1 MTNPFGSRCGRVK
14 SDGYPCMTRTSSGDC
29 GRHEVAV
36 VAPPEPAPSVP
47 CAVAICS
54 LPAVAGGRYCRA
66 HARVM
71 VG

>member
-1 MTNPFGSRCGRVK
+1 MTVRFGSRCGRVK
-14 SDGYPCMTRTSSGDC
+14 PDGAACMTRTSGGDC

-36 VAPPEPAPSVP
+36 VAQPEPAPVEP

-54 LPAVAGGRYCRA
+54 LPAVAGERDCRA